1 MKEKRVDATIIHDRF
16 SYLWLVVGAILLMLS
31 TGQFSVAFAAW
42 AAPIF
47 LIRFFRTRR
56 VVVGYFFILLVFYIA
71 CAIAWRSIINFFIFE
86 QWIPY
91 LLLVVVM
98 ALNGSLAFLADRLLA
113 PRLKGFTATLV
124 YPLTVTTTWYLY
136 NLVSPMGSF
145 GTTGYEQYTNQA
157 LTQLVSITGIWGLIF
172 LVSWLGPV
180 VNWAWE
186 RSFSW
191 PAIRRGAFIF
201 ISIVSIVL
209 LFGSL
214 RLMFFYPQSGTVR
227 VHGFS
232 LSNEERASIPDGSS
246 HNAKINDLLIDG
258 TVREAQRG
266 AQIVLWQEMAGGG
279 TEEDTNALIAKAKE
293 VAKQQNIYIVMG
305 VGIQFPDSDSLLENR
320 LMVIDPSGEIIINHL
335 KYGATMIS
343 NNVHGDGIMQMAET
357 PYGTLTGIICYDA
370 DFPITVNQAGH
381 NGADILFL
389 PNGDPNVAVTQ
400 LHAQQAIFRSIENGV
415 SLVRQDYSL
424 GWSIATDP
432 YGRILAAVDNL
443 RTSERVMVA
452 QVPTHRVFTLY
463 SILGDYFAWL
473 SVAGF
478 VTIMVYA
485 IISGR
490 KRTSVRPPV

>member
-1 MKEKRVDATIIHDRF
+1 MKEKRMDTSIIPDRF
-16 SYLWLVVGAILLMLS
+16 SYLWLVIGSVLLMLS
-31 TGQFSVAFAAW
+31 TGQFSVSLAAW
-42 AAPIF
+42 VAPIF

-56 VVVGYFFILLVFYIA
+56 VVVGYFFILLGFYVA

-124 YPLTVTTTWYLY
+124 YPLAVTTTWYLY

-145 GTTGYEQYTNQA
+145 GTTGYEQYSNQA
-157 LTQLVSITGIWGLIF
+157 LTQLLSITGIWGLIF

-186 RSFSW
+186 RSFNW
-191 PAIRRGAFIF
+191 PAIRRGVLVFV
-201 ISIVSIVL
+201 SIVGIVL

-214 RLMFFYPQSGTVR
+214 RLMFFYPQAGTVR

-232 LSNEERASIPDGSS
+232 LSNEERASIPDNSS
-246 HNAKINDLLIDG
+246 RSAKINNLLIDG

-279 TEEDTNALIAKAKE
+279 TEEDTNTLIAKAKN
-293 VAKQQNIYIVMG
+293 VAKQENIYIVMG
-305 VGIQFPDSDSLLENR
+305 VGIQFSGSDRLLENR
-320 LMVIDPSGEIIINHL
+320 LIIIDPSGEIVINHL
-335 KYGATMIS
+335 KYGATIIS
-343 NNVHGDGIMQMAET
+343 NNAHGDGILQT
-357 PYGTLTGIICYDA
+357 VDTKYGTLSGIVCYDA
-370 DFPITVNQAGH
+370 DFPMTVNQVGRK
-381 NGADILFL
+381 GADILFL
-389 PNGDPNVAVTQ
+389 PNGDPNIAVTQ

-452 QVPTHRVFTLY
+452 QVPTHGVFTLY

-478 VTIMVYA
+478 VSILVLA
-485 IISGR
+485 IVSGR
-490 KRTSVRPPV
+490 KRKSTTPNV